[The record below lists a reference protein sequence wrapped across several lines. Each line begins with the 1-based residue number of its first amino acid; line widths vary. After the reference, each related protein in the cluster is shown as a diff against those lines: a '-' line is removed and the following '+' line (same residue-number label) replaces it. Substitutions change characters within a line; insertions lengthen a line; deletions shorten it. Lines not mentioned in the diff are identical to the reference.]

1 MALIVVDIP
10 PRDVDWRPTGDNT
23 LMEKL
28 ACWLTQPTVPH
39 VEIAHH
45 FGFRKIVLDI
55 EHGTFDLDALD
66 RTIAH
71 CKALQFTVYAKV
83 LGPQMEAI
91 QQALDF
97 GADAVVIPHISDVA
111 HAAAVTKSAKY
122 PPLGN
127 RSYSGGR
134 PTVYGPATDTYCAEQ
149 NAKFK
154 CYPMI
159 ESAELLSDVE
169 KIAALPTV
177 DGLFAGPTDLSL
189 TQGRPRYSFSAEDQA
204 DLIRIAKAAQAA
216 GKTWIMPAWTPPERV
231 LANDNG
237 AEVIVV
243 GAQFYLV
250 RSAFQALIDQLGGEG
265 LI

>member
-1 MALIVVDIP
+1 MD
-10 PRDVDWRPTGDNT
+10 
-23 LMEKL
+23 KL
-28 ACWLTQPTVPH
+28 ACWLTQPTIPH
-39 VEIAHH
+39 IEIAND

-66 RTIAH
+66 RTISF
-71 CKALQFTVYAKV
+71 CRALGMTVYAKV

-97 GADAVVIPHISDVA
+97 GAHAVVIPHIGDVA

-134 PTVYGPATDTYCAEQ
+134 PTLYGPATDSYGGEQ
-149 NAKFK
+149 NAACK

-159 ESAELLSDVE
+159 ESAEALADVE

-189 TQGRPRYSFSAEDQA
+189 TQGRPRYSFSPEDQA
-204 DLIRIAKAAQAA
+204 DLIRIAKAAQAT

-231 LANDNG
+231 LANANG

-250 RSAFQALIDQLGGEG
+250 RSAFQALVEQLGGEG
-265 LI
+265 LL